1 MKYPT
6 ELQLL
11 EFFGVEPV
19 IHDDVTAYTV
29 FDDSDLA
36 LTLSF
41 NTADDSLQTSLQIG
55 ERVIAVVSQEG
66 MTRFWISDGVLM
78 CEFVHEDV
86 RFNVA
91 VSTHPN
97 IHIEWSGI
105 RTN

>member
-6 ELQLL
+6 QLQLL

-19 IHDDVTAYTV
+19 IQDDVTAYTV
-29 FDDSDLA
+29 SDDGGLV

-41 NTADDSLQTSLQIG
+41 NIADDSLQTSLLFG

-78 CEFVHEDV
+78 CEFVHENV
-86 RFNVA
+86 RINLA

-97 IHIEWSGI
+97 IHVEWSGL
-105 RTN
+105 RSS